1 MLVTSIST
9 TRDEVPGILNPTVN
23 PGKLRDGF
31 NLTGSSGINA
41 TPTKAR
47 QTKATIRVKEEADFI
62 KQLVKNRWLI
72 LVIIKFLRK

>member
-1 MLVTSIST
+1 
-9 TRDEVPGILNPTVN
+9 
-23 PGKLRDGF
+23 
-31 NLTGSSGINA
+31 LTGSSGINA